1 MTTTA
6 AMTDEQRMTYEHQG
20 FLHLPGVIPPA
31 LVRDLRAAFDAAA
44 TAHETD
50 WRAAVA
56 AGKADKAFFDIPN
69 ILDKGDCFVEL
80 VDLPTVVPVLLE
92 AVGPDIQLN
101 HTHARV
107 FPPGKTFTAP
117 WHSDLANVL
126 GIDLA
131 HSPHFFAKVHF
142 YFEDLRPDQGCLA
155 FVPGSHRLPTNYPRP
170 QIDDFEHSQAV
181 KRIVPRAGDAVLFNT
196 HVLHMALDNTSPL
209 PRKSLIY
216 AYSHTWVKNY
226 ANGIPTDLDRY
237 ATTRLRRQLF
247 GFEEPG
253 VSFFDQRYDADIT
266 PEYRGTFQSA
276 SLRVLKR
283 LRRATSIT
291 R

>member
-1 MTTTA
+1 
-6 AMTDEQRMTYEHQG
+6 
-20 FLHLPGVIPPA
+20 
-31 LVRDLRAAFDAAA
+31 
-44 TAHETD
+44 
-50 WRAAVA
+50 
-56 AGKADKAFFDIPN
+56 
-69 ILDKGDCFVEL
+69 
-80 VDLPTVVPVLLE
+80 
-92 AVGPDIQLN
+92 
-101 HTHARV
+101 
-107 FPPGKTFTAP
+107 
-117 WHSDLANVL
+117 
-126 GIDLA
+126 
-131 HSPHFFAKVHF
+131 
-142 YFEDLRPDQGCLA
+142 
-155 FVPGSHRLPTNYPRP
+155 
-170 QIDDFEHSQAV
+170 
-181 KRIVPRAGDAVLFNT
+181 
-196 HVLHMALDNTSPL
+196 MALDNTSPL